1 MRTEKEKKREAASRV
16 FMATHSAK
24 EIQKERNRILR
35 KFSFGFTSRIEE
47 DLSDR
52 YIIIR
57 ALKDREN
64 LRCGFDIETTANGSE
79 DTTTIKETFMTTRRR
94 FRI

>member
-52 YIIIR
+52 HLIIR

-64 LRCGFDIETTANGSE
+64 LGVDSILKQPQMVLRTQPP
-79 DTTTIKETFMTTRRR
+79 
-94 FRI
+94 